1 MALRPTPLLDP
12 LRPEN
17 PVAESVQ
24 EAMPRGMPRQQG
36 QKNQPEPRKKEP
48 KNQPTRAIGNDEAI

>member
-1 MALRPTPLLDP
+1 MALRPTP

-36 QKNQPEPRKKEP
+36 QKTQPEPRKKEP
-48 KNQPTRAIGNDEAI
+48 KNQPTRAIGNDEAML